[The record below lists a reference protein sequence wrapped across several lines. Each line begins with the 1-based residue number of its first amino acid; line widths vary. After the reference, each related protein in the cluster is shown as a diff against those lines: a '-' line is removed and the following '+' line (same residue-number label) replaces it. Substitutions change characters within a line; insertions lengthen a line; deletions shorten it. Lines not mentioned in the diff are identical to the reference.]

1 MYAYYMQDTSES
13 KMIDHLHSA
22 LENNA
27 DETGIFITKMCLQ
40 QIILDEHSEKPQR
53 KQGVI
58 ALASL

>member
-1 MYAYYMQDTSES
+1 
-13 KMIDHLHSA
+13 MIDHLHSA

-27 DETGIFITKMCLQ
+27 DETGIYITKMCLQ

-58 ALASL
+58 ALALM